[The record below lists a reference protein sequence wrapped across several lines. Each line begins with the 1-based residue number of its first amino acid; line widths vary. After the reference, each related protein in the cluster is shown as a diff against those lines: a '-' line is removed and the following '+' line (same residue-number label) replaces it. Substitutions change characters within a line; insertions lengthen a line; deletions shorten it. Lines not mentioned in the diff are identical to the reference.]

1 MSLDDLYEDGGRLDV
16 DLLRSALLPYMR
28 LVRNARTEDEAI
40 RPTAAFED
48 LSARGKTLV
57 VLLAQRARAA
67 LDDIAPDDVPV
78 GPAAI
83 AGWTGMAG
91 GTLRPLLRRLVGERL
106 VAQPARGLYSLPL
119 HAVEKAARELA
130 EGHQND

>member
-83 AGWTGMAG
+83 AGLDWDGGRNTSPFAPATGGRTAG
-91 GTLRPLLRRLVGERL
+91 RAAGSGSVLLTFT
-106 VAQPARGLYSLPL
+106 RG
-119 HAVEKAARELA
+119 RESRS
-130 EGHQND
+130 

>member
-1 MSLDDLYEDGGRLDV
+1 MSLDDLYEDEGRLDV

-28 LVRNARTEDEAI
+28 LVRNSRTESEAI

-57 VLLAQRARAA
+57 ILLAQRARAA
-67 LDDIAPDDVPV
+67 LGDIAPDDVAV

-83 AGWTGMAG
+83 ATWTGMAG
-91 GTLRPLLRRLVGERL
+91 GTLRPLLRGLVSERL
-106 VAQPARGLYSLPL
+106 VTQPARGLYTLPL
-119 HAVEKAARELA
+119 HAVERAARELE
-130 EGHQND
+130 EGQKND